1 MAVKKDKGKAGQGAA
16 RPEEGQPAGVA
27 EPQLPPGGE
36 PDLEAQLAEKTK
48 EAAENYDRLLR
59 LGAELENLKKRFEK
73 DKADLLRF
81 ANENLL
87 KELLPVVDNLERALD
102 HGRELKAPAPLLEGV
117 ELVHQGFLAALA
129 KFGVTPLVSVGQVFD
144 PAYHQ
149 AVMQEEAPEVPDCT
163 VLKELQKGYLLHD
176 RLLRP
181 AMVVVARQTPQNS
194 SQTETKSQ
202 EER

>member
-1 MAVKKDKGKAGQGAA
+1 MAVKKDKGKTGPEAMK
-16 RPEEGQPAGVA
+16 PEENPAAAAPEAG
-27 EPQLPPGGE
+27 LPSGPA
-36 PDLEAQLAEKTK
+36 PDLETQLAEKTK
-48 EAAENYDRLLR
+48 EAADNYDRLLR
-59 LGAELENLKKRFEK
+59 VSAELENLKKRFEK

-81 ANENLL
+81 ANESLI
-87 KELLPVVDNLERALD
+87 KELLPVVDNLERALE

-117 ELVHQGFLAALA
+117 ELVHQAFLAALA

-149 AVMQEEAPEVPDCT
+149 AVMQEETREVPDST

-181 AMVVVARQTPQNS
+181 AMVVVARRTQQSS
-194 SQTETKSQ
+194 SQAETKSQ